1 MTDTPFHIL
10 LIDDDQEFINDFRI
24 LLPSHI
30 RCDAV
35 RSVGE
40 AHRFLQE
47 HEVDALFLDVD
58 LGAGGNGIV
67 FLKQVKGEW
76 PYLPVIMISGNQ
88 DIAMV
93 VAAMRVGA
101 SGYVGKNPDLAKLKI
116 SIEQAIAENQLR
128 WRYDLLESEIDQ
140 LKGELV
146 GSSAAIQTVRQQMAR
161 LATVNSTVLITGQ
174 SGTGKELAA
183 RGIHRLSTLGRQP
196 FISVNCAALSHELIE
211 SELFGHEQGA
221 YTGAVRRRIGKF
233 EMADTGTLFLDEITE
248 IPLDIQAK
256 LLRVLQEREFERVG
270 GNRLIG
276 FHGRVLASTNRDLD
290 QAVAAQRLRE
300 DLLYR
305 LNVTRLHLPPLAE
318 HREDIPELVRHFIR
332 LKAREMKQ
340 TPPEI
345 SPQAM
350 NLLQSYHWPGNVR
363 ELSNAIESAIVHAEG
378 DILEPADFSSVPTE
392 NPPPGTW
399 EEAKR
404 ANEIQFQREY
414 VSAVLARNNGNVAQA
429 AREIGVTRQGLL
441 KMMKRCG
448 LS

>member
-1 MTDTPFHIL
+1 MADTPFHIL

-35 RSVGE
+35 QSVGE

-58 LGAGGNGIV
+58 LGSGGNGIV
-67 FLKQVKGEW
+67 FLKQVKAEW

-88 DIAMV
+88 DITMV

-146 GSSAAIQTVRQQMAR
+146 GNSAAMQAVRQQMAR

-221 YTGAVRRRIGKF
+221 FTGAVRRRIGKF

-318 HREDIPELVRHFIR
+318 HREDIPELVQHFVR
-332 LKAREMKQ
+332 LKAREMKK
-340 TPPEI
+340 TLPEI
-345 SPQAM
+345 SPPAM

-363 ELSNAIESAIVHAEG
+363 ELSNAVESAIVHAEG